1 MMNKSPKVYWLLSF
15 LMVVVGAALGPAVK
29 NSHAYVLPSE
39 QVLQFMAAHFSKFE
53 TLVITHSVERESQEG
68 VKNFEEILT
77 MKSPDL
83 LHTET
88 KDPSVNQSR
97 VVDRFYRRLFLA
109 STQTRLSVLLSEA
122 GVNTEKVSFTREDG
136 TIAYLIGDEGPDSP
150 KLAVE
155 KARFL
160 PLLFVYPS
168 RLAGSTDLVK
178 VTFRDYRQ
186 VEQGWYPFEILCSST
201 RGWSERY
208 WIVSIKVNVPVQPSL
223 FLQAQEEVHPAESP
237 AKEEKI
243 NEIIKTF
250 EEKYGH

>member
-1 MMNKSPKVYWLLSF
+1 MMNKFHGVSELIAF
-15 LMVVVGAALGPAVK
+15 LMVVLGIGLGPMVERP
-29 NSHAYVLPSE
+29 HAYVLSSE
-39 QVLQFMAAHFSKFE
+39 QLLQFMAAHFSKFE
-53 TLVITHSVERESQEG
+53 TLVLTHSVERESQEG
-68 VKNFEEILT
+68 VKDFEEILT

-83 LHTET
+83 LHAET
-88 KDPSVNQSR
+88 KDPSVNQGR
-97 VVDRFYRRLFLA
+97 VVDRSYRRLFLA
-109 STQTRLSVLLSEA
+109 STQSKVSALLSGA
-122 GVNTEKVSFTREDG
+122 GVNTEKVSFTRVDG
-136 TIAYLIGDEGPDSP
+136 TIAYLIGDARPDSP

-201 RGWSERY
+201 HGWAERY
-208 WIVSIKVNVPVQPSL
+208 RIESIKVNVPVQPSL
-223 FLQAQEEVHPAESP
+223 FLQAQEEVRPAESP

-243 NEIIKTF
+243 NAIIKTF